1 MEKMNNSSSF
11 DNDSSSFDG
20 FQFMECEEI
29 DFETYRNVS
38 WSIKGIVVTIIGV
51 IGILTNFIAIPIL
64 CSQEM
69 KSTFSRLL
77 IVLAVFDVTYLGC
90 SIFVAVRH
98 KFYRQ

>member
-1 MEKMNNSSSF
+1 M
-11 DNDSSSFDG
+11 NDSSSFDE

-29 DFETYRNVS
+29 DFEDLNTFRNVA
-38 WSIKGIVVTIIGV
+38 WSIEGIVVTIIGV

-77 IVLAVFDVTYLGC
+77 IILAVFDVTYLGC
-90 SIFVAVRH
+90 SIFAAVRSRLH
-98 KFYRQ
+98 E